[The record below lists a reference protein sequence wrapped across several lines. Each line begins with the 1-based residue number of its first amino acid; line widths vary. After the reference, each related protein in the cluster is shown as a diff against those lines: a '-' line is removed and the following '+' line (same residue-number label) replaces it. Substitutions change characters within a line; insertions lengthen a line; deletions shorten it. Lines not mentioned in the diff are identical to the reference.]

1 MMTGRGGALRQLI
14 RLSFRTLPAVLW
26 VIFAVW
32 LTATASAQGNKPPR
46 YEVDAA
52 WPKPLPNNWL
62 IGQVGGL
69 AVDKHDHIWINQQQ
83 P

>member
-1 MMTGRGGALRQLI
+1 LSLGSFTIVVSTVLALW
-14 RLSFRTLPAVLW
+14 F
-26 VIFAVW
+26 
-32 LTATASAQGNKPPR
+32 TASASAQEDKPPR

-52 WPKPLPNNWL
+52 WPKPLPNSWL